1 MLLTFTRLTN
11 TFWLQ
16 LYDFF
21 NTFYHFAISD
31 TNLERFTR
39 FQRDFRIYMAC
50 YKELLKET
58 KRMSLQL
65 IQNDQ
70 TKNISNDE
78 NEFSSVIRNRIRCDI
93 IEREDE

>member
-1 MLLTFTRLTN
+1 
-11 TFWLQ
+11 
-16 LYDFF
+16 
-21 NTFYHFAISD
+21 
-31 TNLERFTR
+31 
-39 FQRDFRIYMAC
+39 MAC
-50 YKELLKET
+50 YKELLKKT